1 MCAASAPEQN
11 SVGDIDGNAE
21 GCVFGIADGG
31 RDTVGEADDVGFED
45 GIFGTS
51 SCMHPVTINE

>member
-31 RDTVGEADDVGFED
+31 RDTVGKADDVGAEVPLEF
-45 GIFGTS
+45 ILTTNKPFS
-51 SCMHPVTINE
+51 

>member
-1 MCAASAPEQN
+1 MWAASAPEQN

-31 RDTVGEADDVGFED
+31 RDTVPLEVILTTNKPF
-45 GIFGTS
+45 S
-51 SCMHPVTINE
+51 